1 MAQNRTDLRGSIPV
15 SQTTRIVQTVA
26 ARRAAAGRHLTK
38 GERAMAHAMLYQG
51 AGRSGRGKRKK
62 GGETPGVSA
71 RRSAGYGALFPASRT
86 ISLIALLK
94 RSRTPVYSIEKP

>member
-1 MAQNRTDLRGSIPV
+1 
-15 SQTTRIVQTVA
+15 VQTVA

-62 GGETPGVSA
+62 GGA